1 MWRNG
6 QMYAIKIAL
15 KVFLFPKHADVYP
28 IKETFL
34 FNFPA
39 TLSLWEVIPNADI
52 RFCFGKI
59 PIFQINQFGLS
70 IRYKKSFKYM
80 EKYYFQSNMN

>member
-6 QMYAIKIAL
+6 QMYAIKGAL

-39 TLSLWEVIPNADI
+39 ILSLWEVIPNAGI

-59 PIFQINQFGLS
+59 PTFQLNQFGSS
-70 IRYKKSFKYM
+70 IRFKKT
-80 EKYYFQSNMN
+80 FQIHGKILFSK